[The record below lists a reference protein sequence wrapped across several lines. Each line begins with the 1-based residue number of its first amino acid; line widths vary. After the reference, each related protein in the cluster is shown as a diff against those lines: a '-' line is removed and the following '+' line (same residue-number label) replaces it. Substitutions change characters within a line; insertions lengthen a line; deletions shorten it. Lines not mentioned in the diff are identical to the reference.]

1 MRIIF
6 TGGGTG
12 GHIYPALALARYL
25 KRVDAGTDILF
36 VGARGG
42 MEEEIIPGTG
52 FPLETLPV
60 QGIPR
65 KLSPSILR
73 SFYLLGKAG
82 NQALKIIRK
91 FQPDIIIGTGGYAA
105 APVLL
110 AAIIKRKKV
119 FLHEQ
124 NVVPGITNRF
134 LAPFVHGVC
143 LSFEASR
150 QYFFRRSNLYVTGN
164 PRASELGLIKK
175 AEARRLLNFDP
186 NLLMILVV
194 SGSRGAAAINAGMV
208 DFLRRSAGIKHFQV
222 LYITGER
229 YYENIRTT
237 LQNEHLL
244 KKYGE
249 RLQVHPYQKD
259 MPLAMAAADIIVTRA
274 GATTIAEITAIG
286 LPAVV
291 IPSPNVVH
299 NHQLINA
306 KELLHQG
313 AAIVIEEKKL
323 SGQILQQ
330 ELFTLLNNPYKRE
343 QMQENSKRIGY
354 RRAVEHMYGLIKTF
368 MHTN

>member
-91 FQPDIIIGTGGYAA
+91 FQPDIIIGTG
-105 APVLL
+105 VWLL
-110 AAIIKRKKV
+110 PYCLYIKRKR

-134 LAPFVHGVC
+134 
-143 LSFEASR
+143 
-150 QYFFRRSNLYVTGN
+150 
-164 PRASELGLIKK
+164 
-175 AEARRLLNFDP
+175 
-186 NLLMILVV
+186 
-194 SGSRGAAAINAGMV
+194 
-208 DFLRRSAGIKHFQV
+208 
-222 LYITGER
+222 
-229 YYENIRTT
+229 
-237 LQNEHLL
+237 
-244 KKYGE
+244 
-249 RLQVHPYQKD
+249 
-259 MPLAMAAADIIVTRA
+259 
-274 GATTIAEITAIG
+274 
-286 LPAVV
+286 
-291 IPSPNVVH
+291 
-299 NHQLINA
+299 
-306 KELLHQG
+306 
-313 AAIVIEEKKL
+313 
-323 SGQILQQ
+323 
-330 ELFTLLNNPYKRE
+330 
-343 QMQENSKRIGY
+343 
-354 RRAVEHMYGLIKTF
+354 
-368 MHTN
+368 